1 VKFPLEEWRRGEI
14 PTADKLNQPVNA
26 LNMIASQL
34 GTEGSGLTSTQTPHG
49 RILNL
54 DLTRGVADVF
64 FCSVVEEGPNGEPDS
79 TFDELAGTYWVRR
92 LALNGNAT
100 TLFGFGAT
108 TFLNEQPVTS
118 TDPSGGTATYRTLI
132 VPALNL
138 AEQFAGEIGGLA
150 VWPRRLKI
158 GDAGG
163 LCFGFY
169 DNGGTKHYV
178 FHSNLYDINEQEIG
192 SSAAD
197 EGSEA
202 ADTEEWN
209 INDDATGPCIWL
221 TTRVLYD
228 PGGAET
234 LYGYKRQLKF
244 DRGGRLYEVTGE
256 TRYTIDTPTDCP
268 PPE

>member
-34 GTEGSGLTSTQTPHG
+34 GTEGSGLTTTQTPHG

-64 FCSVVEEGPNGEPDS
+64 FGRVVEFGPNGEDYAD
-79 TFDELAGTYWVRR
+79 FDEKAATYWVERQ
-92 LALNGNAT
+92 AINANIRVQ
-100 TLFGFGAT
+100 LGWAAFGLIAEKTAVAT
-108 TFLNEQPVTS
+108 AP
-118 TDPSGGTATYRTLI
+118 GGESAPYHPLI
-132 VPALNL
+132 IPAINL
-138 AEQFAGEIGGLA
+138 AEAFATGVGGL
-150 VWPRRLKI
+150 VTYPKRLEKGSAI
-158 GDAGG
+158 G
-163 LCFGFY
+163 LCFSLY
-169 DNGGTKHYV
+169 DNGGHKYHF
-178 FHSNLYDINEQEIG
+178 FHSTQYALDEQEIG
-192 SSAAD
+192 DSAAD
-197 EGSEA
+197 EGEEA
-202 ADTEEWN
+202 ADTTEWN
-209 INDDATGPCIWL
+209 VEDDETGPCIW
-221 TTRVLYD
+221 
-228 PGGAET
+228 